1 MHSAAFH
8 VPSPPAHPSRAR
20 RLLRAARRT
29 RAFTLLEGLIATLVV
44 ALVAS
49 AAAVAV
55 SVGMATQEDN
65 RLAVFAMHA
74 AELQL
79 SSCLEATYDGMDS
92 LAGTEPE
99 GEMRAP
105 ARPGS
110 TTRPMLPESF
120 SALSR
125 ITTVTAET
133 RTFAQYNNISIEG
146 KRINIRVFGPSGNLL
161 AELVRFRARE
171 NQL

>member
-1 MHSAAFH
+1 MNPTALH
-8 VPSPPAHPSRAR
+8 VLPPTARASRAR
-20 RLLRAARRT
+20 RLLGAVRRT

-79 SSCLEATYDGMDS
+79 SSCLEASYDGMNG
-92 LAGTEPE
+92 LAGTEAQ
-99 GEMRAP
+99 GQMRAP

-110 TTRPMLPESF
+110 TARPLLPESF
-120 SALSR
+120 AALSR
-125 ITTVTAET
+125 ITTITPET

-161 AELVRFRARE
+161 AELTRFRARE
-171 NQL
+171 DQL